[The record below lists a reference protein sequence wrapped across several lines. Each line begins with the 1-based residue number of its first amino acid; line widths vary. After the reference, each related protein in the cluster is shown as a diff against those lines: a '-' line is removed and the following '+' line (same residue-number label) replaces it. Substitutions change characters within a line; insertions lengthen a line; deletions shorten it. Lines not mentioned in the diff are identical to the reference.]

1 MKICDLLKFGEKK
14 QFVDQ
19 SIIIKI
25 KTGHGSE
32 HSRGNVTII
41 HYLRENKNT
50 DSIKW
55 VRNQVRYG

>member
-1 MKICDLLKFGEKK
+1 M
-14 QFVDQ
+14 
-19 SIIIKI
+19 

-41 HYLRENKNT
+41 HYLRENKDT